1 MSRRDEERE
10 VKKFEEWMFK
20 FVPCGI
26 RIVGQDAGY
35 MALAAPEYSDI
46 GLAGKQ
52 LLEKAV
58 AELKAFRPDM
68 EVSQFIAV
76 GETVTEEEY
85 REATN
90 AAVMARRRMEYAH
103 EGGLLGII
111 QSLGDI
117 YDENDIELEHPLD
130 IDPVEWYMSD
140 DDDEDDDE
148 EELDPE
154 FEEEIDKVAHK
165 LAELFLQAMDEED

>member
-1 MSRRDEERE
+1 MSKREVEE

-26 RIVGQDAGY
+26 RIVGHDAGY
-35 MALAAPEYSDI
+35 IALAAPEFSDI

-52 LLEKAV
+52 LLKKAV
-58 AELKAFRPDM
+58 TELKAFRPDM

-85 REATN
+85 REAVD
-90 AAVMARRRMEYAH
+90 AAAMAKRHMEYAR
-103 EGGLLGII
+103 EGRLMDII

-117 YDENDIELEHPLD
+117 YDENDTELEHPLD
-130 IDPVEWYMSD
+130 IDPEEWYMRLIRKS
-140 DDDEDDDE
+140 
-148 EELDPE
+148 LTP
-154 FEEEIDKVAHK
+154 K
-165 LAELFLQAMDEED
+165 LKMRLIRLLTSSLSCF